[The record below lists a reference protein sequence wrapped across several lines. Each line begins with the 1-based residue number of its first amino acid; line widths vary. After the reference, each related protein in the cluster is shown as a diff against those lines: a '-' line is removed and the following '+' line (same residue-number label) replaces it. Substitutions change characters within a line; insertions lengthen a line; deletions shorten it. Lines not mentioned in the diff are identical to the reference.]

1 MRNTIVFSV
10 VCVAVFAAICVS
22 TATPLT
28 VPAEPA
34 AEDPEARILINWT
47 VKPPGQQISDY
58 FPTRPPLRIV
68 KILVLNNL
76 GLPGTDADSYV
87 VINMNGVILDDE
99 KNLLENGVRDGDR
112 LILTW

>member
-1 MRNTIVFSV
+1 MFSV

-28 VPAEPA
+28 VPAAPA
-34 AEDPEARILINWT
+34 AENPGARIVINWT
-47 VKPPGQQISDY
+47 VKPPGVQNRDY
-58 FPTRPPLRIV
+58 YPTQPPLREV
-68 KILVLNNL
+68 KILVLTKCR
-76 GLPGTDADSYV
+76 LPVTDADSYV

-112 LILTW
+112 LIMTMYW